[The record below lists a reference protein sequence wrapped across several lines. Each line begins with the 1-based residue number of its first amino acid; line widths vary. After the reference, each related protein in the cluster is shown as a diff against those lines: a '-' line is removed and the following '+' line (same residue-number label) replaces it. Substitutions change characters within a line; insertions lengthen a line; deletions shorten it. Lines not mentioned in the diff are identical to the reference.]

1 MGRPRTET
9 STALTARWLK
19 PLRLGGA
26 LIAAAASLA
35 ASPAAVTP
43 LTETTARWNAPVR
56 PFRISDDIY
65 YVGTRE
71 IAVFLVAT
79 PKGLVLIDTGFAQ
92 NAGNLLANI
101 HALGFDPREI
111 RFILISHAHYDHMGG
126 VAELQSKTGAK
137 VAAGAPDLPLLERGG
152 LGDPQFGDAFRY
164 PPVKADIAVR
174 DGQRLSLGG
183 VTLTAHITPGHTP
196 GCTTWTMPTRI
207 EGRTVGALFLCSVTA
222 PGYRFVGN
230 PRYPNALADYRRSF
244 AVLRGLK
251 CELFLAA
258 HSHFF
263 DFDRK
268 RAEMLKTGSAR
279 AFIDPAGC
287 RAHIAEREAEVLAMA
302 KAQGAR

>member
-1 MGRPRTET
+1 MGKPSTET
-9 STALTARWLK
+9 SIALTAGWLK
-19 PLRLGGA
+19 AARLG
-26 LIAAAASLA
+26 AAVMAGAASLA
-35 ASPAAVTP
+35 TAPAAVTP
-43 LTETTARWNAPVR
+43 LTETTAKWNAPVQ

-71 IAVFLVAT
+71 IAVFVVAT

-92 NAGNLLANI
+92 STQNLLANI
-101 HALGFDPREI
+101 RALGFDPRDI

-126 VAELQSKTGAK
+126 VAELQSRTKAK
-137 VAAGAPDLPLLERGG
+137 VAAGAPDVPLLARGG
-152 LGDPQFGDAFRY
+152 LDDPQFGDAFRY

-196 GCTTWTMPTRI
+196 GCTTWTMPTKV

-222 PGYRFVGN
+222 PGYRLVGN
-230 PRYPNALADYRRSF
+230 PHYPNALADYRRSF

-263 DFDRK
+263 DLDRK
-268 RAEMLKTGSAR
+268 RAEMLRTGSAR
-279 AFIDPAGC
+279 SFVDPAGC
-287 RAHIAEREAEVLAMA
+287 RAHIAEREAEVHAMA